1 MDAVSRTVGRREA
14 ACSCASL
21 SSRTCVQLEGSPPV
35 VWTRGRASHVRAALC
50 AVAGLCVALTT
61 ACGAGTPVPER
72 PQPIAYAD
80 TLPIPEPPD
89 RDINEV
95 TRLIRVALSGE
106 VAGALGPRAWLGPDR
121 EALNVDRFDDVANS
135 AWYERR
141 NRHGSMSA
149 DEVRRGPTTSGGPAA
164 GPLTIVA
171 AKVEGISPGFTIE
184 DARGDRYVLKF
195 DPKGFLYLSSAAGV
209 ISNRLLYAAGYHV
222 PEDYIFHFTV
232 DRLRIEPG
240 ATYEDATFTE
250 RPLTLEVA
258 REALTRTDTLPD
270 GRYVAVAS
278 KFVPGVPKGPFL
290 FEGTRDDDPN
300 DWYPHEHRRELRG
313 LRVVSSWINHVDMR
327 FMNTLD
333 AYVSPGYLRHYL
345 IDFAATLGS
354 GTIRPHEPR
363 EGLEYNLDFWDSL
376 GRLLTLGFFRVGWE
390 GAEWTAIHP
399 TLGWLRGE
407 GFEPQRWKPNWPN
420 EAFSNMTVADAYWG
434 AKLVGGF
441 DDERIRAA
449 VAAGELPDPW
459 AADTLATILS
469 TRRDAIVRYWYAKVS
484 PVENPRAANGDGLVA
499 VRFDDL
505 GLRDGPWTASRS
517 RYEWIFEEPL
527 LDYRV
532 GGVVPHAAPAGE
544 VEILVPSPVFEIA
557 PLSRTDS
564 DTPSAAQAAARGR
577 SGSHATLEVR
587 IVRGGSGV
595 EPRPA
600 RIYLRWTGDRYEV
613 AGLEH

>member
-1 MDAVSRTVGRREA
+1 M
-14 ACSCASL
+14 
-21 SSRTCVQLEGSPPV
+21 
-35 VWTRGRASHVRAALC
+35 
-50 AVAGLCVALTT
+50 
-61 ACGAGTPVPER
+61 PER

-80 TLPIPEPPD
+80 TLPIPEPPE
-89 RDINEV
+89 RDVNEV
-95 TRLIRVALSGE
+95 TGLIRAALGGE
-106 VAGALGPRAWLGPDR
+106 VAGALGPRAWLGAER
-121 EALNVDRFDDVANS
+121 EALNVDRFDDVPNS

-141 NRHGSMSA
+141 NRHGSMSPA
-149 DEVRRGPTTSGGPAA
+149 EVRRGPTTTDGPAD

-171 AKVEGISPGFTIE
+171 AKVEGISPGFTVE

-209 ISNRLLYAAGYHV
+209 ISNRLLHAAGYQV
-222 PEDYIFHFTV
+222 PEDYIFHFTL
-232 DRLRIEPG
+232 DRLRVEPG
-240 ATYEDATFTE
+240 ATYEDAAFVE
-250 RPLTLEVA
+250 HPLTLEVA

-278 KFVPGVPKGPFL
+278 KFVPGAPKGPFL
-290 FEGTRDDDPN
+290 FEGTREDDPN

-333 AYVSPGYLRHYL
+333 AYVPPGYLRHYL

-376 GRLLTLGFFRVGWE
+376 GRLLTLGFYRVGWE
-390 GAEWTAIHP
+390 GAEWTPIHS

-407 GFEPQRWKPNWPN
+407 GFEPHRWKPNWPN
-420 EAFSNMTVADAYWG
+420 AAFSNMTAADAYWG

-449 VAAGELPDPW
+449 VAAGGLPDPW
-459 AADTLATILS
+459 AADTLATILGV
-469 TRRDAIVRYWYAKVS
+469 RRDAIVRYWYGRVS
-484 PVENPRAANGDGLVA
+484 PVEEPVVERRGESWYL
-499 VRFDDL
+499 RFTDL
-505 GLRDGPWTASRS
+505 GLRDGPWTRS
-517 RYEWIFEEPL
+517 DTRYEWRYAAAGGERSAGI
-527 LDYRV
+527 DV
-532 GGVVPHAAPAGE
+532 GAIGPSG
-544 VEILVPSPVFEIA
+544 VEIALPALPNTE
-557 PLSRTDS
+557 
-564 DTPSAAQAAARGR
+564 AA
-577 SGSHATLEVR
+577 TFEVR
-587 IVRGGSGV
+587 IVREGSGV

-600 RIYLRWTGDRYEV
+600 RLYLRRTDDGLEV

>member
-1 MDAVSRTVGRREA
+1 M
-14 ACSCASL
+14 
-21 SSRTCVQLEGSPPV
+21 
-35 VWTRGRASHVRAALC
+35 
-50 AVAGLCVALTT
+50 AGICVALAT
-61 ACGAGTPVPER
+61 ACGARVPVPER

-80 TLPIPEPPD
+80 TLPIPEP
-89 RDINEV
+89 REREINEV

-106 VAGALGPRAWLGPDR
+106 VAGVLGPRAWLGPER
-121 EALNVDRFDDVANS
+121 EALNVDRFDDVPNS
-135 AWYERR
+135 AWYVRR
-141 NRHGSMSA
+141 NRGGSMPPA
-149 DEVRRGPTTSGGPAA
+149 EVNRGPTTTDGPAD
-164 GPLTIVA
+164 GPVTIVA

-209 ISNRLLYAAGYHV
+209 ISNRLLHAAGYHV

-232 DRLRIEPG
+232 DRLRVEPG
-240 ATYEDATFTE
+240 ATYEDVNFEE
-250 RPLTLEVA
+250 RPLTLDVA

-290 FEGTRDDDPN
+290 FEGRRDDDPN

-333 AYVSPGYLRHYL
+333 AYVPPGYLRHYL

-376 GRLLTLGFFRVGWE
+376 GRLLTLGFYRVGWE
-390 GAEWTAIHP
+390 GVDWEPIHP

-407 GFEPQRWKPNWPN
+407 GFEPPRWKPNWPN
-420 EAFSNMTVADAYWG
+420 EAFNNMTVPDAYWG

-459 AADTLATILS
+459 AADTLTAILA
-469 TRRDAIVRYWYAKVS
+469 TRRDAIVRYWYGKVS
-484 PVENPRAANGDGLVA
+484 PVEGPVVERRGDVSYL
-499 VRFDDL
+499 RFTDL
-505 GLRDGPWTASRS
+505 GLSDGPWSRAET
-517 RYEWIFEEPL
+517 RYEWRYAAATGERGTSFEVTAIGPS
-527 LDYRV
+527 
-532 GGVVPHAAPAGE
+532 G
-544 VEILVPSPVFEIA
+544 VEIALPAVPGA
-557 PLSRTDS
+557 G
-564 DTPSAAQAAARGR
+564 A
-577 SGSHATLEVR
+577 ATLEVR
-587 IVRGGSGV
+587 IVREGSGV

-600 RIYLRWTGDRYEV
+600 RVYLRRTGEDFEV

>member
-1 MDAVSRTVGRREA
+1 M
-14 ACSCASL
+14 
-21 SSRTCVQLEGSPPV
+21 
-35 VWTRGRASHVRAALC
+35 
-50 AVAGLCVALTT
+50 
-61 ACGAGTPVPER
+61 PER

-80 TLPIPEPPD
+80 TLPIPEPPE
-89 RDINEV
+89 REINEV

-106 VAGALGPRAWLGPDR
+106 VAEALGPRAWLGAER
-121 EALNVDRFDDVANS
+121 EALNVDRFDDVPNS
-135 AWYERR
+135 AWYVRR
-141 NRHGSMSA
+141 NRHGSMSTV
-149 DEVRRGPTTSGGPAA
+149 EVRRGPTTSDGPAD

-209 ISNRLLYAAGYHV
+209 ISNRLLHAAGYHV
-222 PEDYIFHFTV
+222 PEDYMFHFRV
-232 DRLRIEPG
+232 DRLRVEPG
-240 ATYEDATFTE
+240 ATYEDASSVE

-376 GRLLTLGFFRVGWE
+376 GRLFTLGFYRVGWE
-390 GAEWTAIHP
+390 GVEWEPIHP
-399 TLGWLRGE
+399 TVGWLRGE
-407 GFEPQRWKPNWPN
+407 EFEPWRWKPNWPN
-420 EAFSNMTVADAYWG
+420 KAFSRATDADAYWG

-441 DDERIRAA
+441 GDEHIRAA

-469 TRRDAIVRYWYAKVS
+469 TRRDAIVRHWYGKVS
-484 PVENPRAANGDGLVA
+484 PAENPRVTDSDGLLAVA
-499 VRFDDL
+499 FDDI
-505 GLRDGPWTASRS
+505 GLRDGPWTPDRS
-517 RYEWIFEEPL
+517 RYGWRFDDPALGIRREGEAPIGRRGHEVLVIVE
-527 LDYRV
+527 
-532 GGVVPHAAPAGE
+532 GVAG
-544 VEILVPSPVFEIA
+544 S
-557 PLSRTDS
+557 
-564 DTPSAAQAAARGR
+564 ARGR
-577 SGSHATLEVR
+577 DASSDLATLDIR
-587 IVRGGSGV
+587 IVREGSGV

-600 RIYLRWTGDRYEV
+600 RIYLRWSGNGYEIV
-613 AGLEH
+613 GLEH

>member
-1 MDAVSRTVGRREA
+1 MRR
-14 ACSCASL
+14 
-21 SSRTCVQLEGSPPV
+21 
-35 VWTRGRASHVRAALC
+35 
-50 AVAGLCVALTT
+50 AGLVCVALAT
-61 ACGAGTPVPER
+61 ACGGRAPVPER

-80 TLPIPEPPD
+80 TLPIPEPSD
-89 RDINEV
+89 REVNEV

-106 VAGALGPRAWLGPDR
+106 VAGALGPRAWLGPER
-121 EALNVDRFDDVANS
+121 EALNVDRFDDVPNS
-135 AWYERR
+135 AWYEHR
-141 NRHGSMSA
+141 NRHGSMSPH
-149 DEVRRGPTTSGGPAA
+149 EVRRGPTTTHGPAD

-195 DPKGFLYLSSAAGV
+195 DPKGFLYLSTAAGV
-209 ISNRLLYAAGYHV
+209 ISNRLLHAAGYHV

-232 DRLRIEPG
+232 DRLRVEPG
-240 ATYEDATFTE
+240 ATYEDAAFTE
-250 RPLTLEVA
+250 RPLTLDVA

-278 KFVPGVPKGPFL
+278 KFVPGPPKGPFL

-313 LRVVSSWINHVDMR
+313 LRVVSSWLNHVDMR

-376 GRLLTLGFFRVGWE
+376 GRLLTLGFYRVGWE
-390 GAEWTAIHP
+390 GEAWEPIHP
-399 TLGWLRGE
+399 TIGWFRGE
-407 GFEPQRWKPNWPN
+407 GFDPQRWKPNWPN

-459 AADTLATILS
+459 AADTLAGILA
-469 TRRDAIVRYWYAKVS
+469 TRRDAIVRHWYAKVS
-484 PVENPRAANGDGLVA
+484 PVEDPNVERRGEAWQLRFTDLGLHDGPWSRAGTRYEWRYAAANGERGAGHEVTA
-499 VRFDDL
+499 T
-505 GLRDGPWTASRS
+505 GPS
-517 RYEWIFEEPL
+517 
-527 LDYRV
+527 
-532 GGVVPHAAPAGE
+532 GVEIALPAAP
-544 VEILVPSPVFEIA
+544 
-557 PLSRTDS
+557 
-564 DTPSAAQAAARGR
+564 SAEAA
-577 SGSHATLEVR
+577 TVVVR
-587 IVRGGSGV
+587 IVREGSGV

-600 RIYLRWTGDRYEV
+600 RIYLRWTEDGYEV